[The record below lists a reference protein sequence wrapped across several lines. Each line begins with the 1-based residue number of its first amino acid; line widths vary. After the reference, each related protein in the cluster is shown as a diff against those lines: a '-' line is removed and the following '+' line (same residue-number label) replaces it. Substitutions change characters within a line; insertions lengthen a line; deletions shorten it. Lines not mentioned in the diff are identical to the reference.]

1 MSARGLGLY
10 AVMLAGVALAACSNA
25 PDEEAGLYGPGAAGA
40 PLESGDPGATGLGP
54 LGSVA
59 SSQLP
64 PGVVPGSQEDLEY
77 SVGDTVLFGFDS
89 TVVPSSG
96 QTTLQGQAAWL
107 QQYPQVDVTIEGH
120 ADERG
125 TREYNLALGER
136 RATAVKNYLAA
147 LGVEPNRMLTV
158 SYGEE
163 RPADAGTT
171 DEAYARNRRAKTA
184 INRLN

>member
-1 MSARGLGLY
+1 MSATRRFGLC
-10 AVMLAGVALAACSNA
+10 AAALAALVTVAACSGA
-25 PDEEAGLYGPGAAGA
+25 PDEEVGPSTMGGASLDSGPGA
-40 PLESGDPGATGLGP
+40 SGLGP
-54 LGSVA
+54 LDSVA

-64 PGVVPGSQEDLEY
+64 PGVVPGSQEDLDY

-89 TVVPSSG
+89 AVVNSAG
-96 QTTLQGQAAWL
+96 ETTLQGQGAWME
-107 QQYPQVDVTIEGH
+107 QYPQLDVTIEGH

-147 LGVEPNRMLTV
+147 LGVDPNRMLTV

-163 RPADAGTT
+163 RPADPGTT
-171 DEAYARNRRAKTA
+171 EEAYARNRRARTA